1 MSNLHGLYA
10 EAQSV
15 ANQLDLLRNSA
26 DAAAE
31 SLRLT
36 RLRYQAGEASV
47 LEVVDAQT
55 TLYQSRNAYDEG
67 LARYRTALSNIQAL
81 IGTL

>member
-1 MSNLHGLYA
+1 
-10 EAQSV
+10 
-15 ANQLDLLRNSA
+15 
-26 DAAAE
+26 
-31 SLRLT
+31 
-36 RLRYQAGEASV
+36 V